1 MEDGKLQANEL
12 QQSDVQFQAE
22 NFEQVE
28 ENLWEEYLQEGA
40 CDNGMTPE
48 WSLVHTRMADKGMAQ
63 MIFAFVNLFFMIT
76 IFAGWHISI
85 GFLVGCCVFVGSL
98 MATILM
104 FQACVAG
111 YDENHVFM
119 QGLLVYFPVNAR
131 RLRQVLFQLL
141 WKYIG
146 IQAGIIC
153 VPMLI
158 SMCIEFR
165 PDKFFITL
173 GAMVLSMLAVGALI
187 IWGSMSRIKAEE

>member
-1 MEDGKLQANEL
+1 M
-12 QQSDVQFQAE
+12 
-22 NFEQVE
+22 
-28 ENLWEEYLQEGA
+28 WEEYLQEDSR
-40 CDNGMTPE
+40 DNGMTPE
-48 WSLVHTRMADKGMAQ
+48 WSLVHTRMADKGTAQ
-63 MIFAFVNLFFMIT
+63 IVFAIINLFFMII

-85 GFLVGCCVFVGSL
+85 GFLVGCCVFVGFI

-131 RLRQVLFQLL
+131 RLRRVLFQLL

-146 IQAGIIC
+146 IQVGIIC

-187 IWGSMSRIKAEE
+187 IWGR